1 MVAAVSVTCYPSPGK
16 AKAAMMCQAFAK
28 GCGGTVADPRHG
40 LRPGAAFFYG
50 VVNET
55 RALFDRARA
64 EGRDWF
70 YADNSYFDRGRQGYF
85 RVTRNAFQVSTLMPP
100 NYLRLDQIAAKVKP
114 WREKGE
120 HVVMCE
126 QSDAFMELSGYTGE
140 WTRDVLLALG
150 GINRA
155 IRVRKWNR
163 DKNKMM
169 ATLKADLAGAW
180 ALVTHMSAASN
191 EALLVG
197 VPVFV
202 TGACA
207 AVPVA
212 SGTSIA
218 DLVSINEPWLPGGRS
233 EWAAGLA
240 GQQWT
245 IDEIKSGKCWR
256 DLNG

>member
-1 MVAAVSVTCYPSPGK
+1 MSVTCYPSPGK
-16 AKAAMMCQAFAK
+16 VKAMMMCQAFAR
-28 GCGGTVADPRHG
+28 GCGGVLSDPRKG

-50 VVNET
+50 VVPET
-55 RALFDRARA
+55 RALFNQARA

-85 RVTRNAFQVSTLMPP
+85 RVTRNDFQVSDVMPP
-100 NYLRLDQIAAKVKP
+100 SYARLDDLGVKVKP
-114 WREKGE
+114 WRETGD
-120 HVVMCE
+120 HIVLCE
-126 QSDAFMELSGYTGE
+126 QSAAFMELCGYKGS
-140 WTRDVLLALG
+140 WTRDALLALEG
-150 GINRA
+150 VGRP
-155 IRVRKWNR
+155 IRVRQWDR

-169 ATLKADLAGAW
+169 GTLKSDLVNAW
-180 ALVTHMSAASN
+180 ALVTHMSAAAN

-207 AVPVA
+207 AAPVA
-212 SGTSIA
+212 SGTVVA
-218 DLVSINEPWLPGGRS
+218 DLVTINAPEYPGGRS

-245 IDEIKSGKCWR
+245 VDEIKSGKCWR